1 MNRQSKLFAGMDT
14 GLMTNSFF
22 RAKIRL
28 TILYTVIFG
37 SLILILSGILYH
49 LFASDI
55 HEDMSSIYKDKSV
68 QAKIINYHKI
78 PLRNFIINFD
88 IGILFFIAYASY
100 FLADITLKPIQ
111 ENDEAQK
118 RFIAN
123 ASHELRT
130 PITIL
135 KTDMEI
141 YLMDKKFPIFLKPVF
156 AGYLEEVDNMKLIIE
171 NMLTLFRFESH
182 QMKINKENFLLTE
195 LVTANIERMKSYAK
209 SKSVTIK
216 SDINNDIYFFGDK
229 FFIKQAFRN
238 ILKNAIEYSKKK
250 GKVIVNLDKIAEV
263 IKITITDDGIGI
275 PKNILG
281 KIFNRF
287 QRSAQSTVK
296 RKEGVGL
303 GLAIAKQII
312 NLHSGKIKISSIE
325 NKGTT
330 VVITLPLKS

>member
-1 MNRQSKLFAGMDT
+1 MNRLSKLFAGMGT
-14 GLMTNSFF
+14 GLMNNSFF

-28 TILYTVIFG
+28 AILYTVIFG

-88 IGILFFIAYASY
+88 IGILVFIAVVSY

-135 KTDMEI
+135 KTDMEV
-141 YLMDKKFPIFLKPVF
+141 YLMDKKFPVFLKPVF
-156 AGYLEEVDNMKLIIE
+156 NGYLEEVDNMKLIIE

-195 LVTANIERMKSYAK
+195 LVIANIERMKSYAK

-216 SDINNDIYFFGDK
+216 SDINKDIFFFGDN

-250 GKVIVNLDKIAEV
+250 GKVIVKLNKVTDV

-287 QRSAQSTVK
+287 QRSAQSTHK

-312 NLHSGKIKISSIE
+312 ELHSGKIKISSIE
-325 NKGTT
+325 NQGTM
-330 VVITLPLKS
+330 VVITLPFKS